1 MDGSGAAL
9 RRGRVGA
16 AGAQHGLARRRTR
29 LQKQQASRQGD
40 LDHVVADAQE
50 DDCSGK
56 HRQRICPARLQ
67 TTDGVDGRSRA
78 PQSYGH
84 DRDSPVLQSS
94 PQDENAGGLSA
105 MSAGLRNSQLRWAS
119 KSLSCAS
126 VLLLAVLPTMPAAA
140 QTAAQID
147 LTKYGAR
154 AVELLQQFLRIDTR
168 DRKSTR
174 LNSSH
179 GYISYAVFCLKKK

>member
-40 LDHVVADAQE
+40 LDHVVADPQE
-50 DDCSGK
+50 DDCCRK
-56 HRQRICPARLQ
+56 HRQRILQ
-67 TTDGVDGRSRA
+67 AWLETTDGIAGRSRA

-94 PQDENAGGLSA
+94 PQDENAVGLSA
-105 MSAGLRNSQLRWAS
+105 MSAGLRNSQSRWAS

-126 VLLLAVLPTMPAAA
+126 VLLLAVLPT
-140 QTAAQID
+140 I
-147 LTKYGAR
+147 
-154 AVELLQQFLRIDTR
+154 

-179 GYISYAVFCLKKK
+179 SQISYAVFC